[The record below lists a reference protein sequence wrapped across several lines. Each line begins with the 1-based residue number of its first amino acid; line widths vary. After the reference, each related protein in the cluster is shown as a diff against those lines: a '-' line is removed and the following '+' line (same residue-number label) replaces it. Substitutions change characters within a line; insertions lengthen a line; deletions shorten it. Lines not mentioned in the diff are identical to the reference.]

1 MGTRAVLDDGLSD
14 ESGGGLA
21 APHPFRRHQQ
31 EALDALTEA
40 RAVGR
45 RRAWVVLPPGAG
57 KTLVGLETIRREDT
71 QAVVFCPNTAIQ
83 GQWVRGWEAFGDE
96 AHAGA
101 DRELSPGRVSVL
113 TYQSLAVFDAEGPD
127 DVEDPDE
134 VAGAL
139 DGGSDGGE
147 LARLHP
153 NGLALVEALRAAG
166 PLTIVLD
173 ECHHLVETW
182 GRLLAEVLALLPEA
196 TVLGLTATPPASLT
210 TDQAA
215 LVDELFGAIVHE
227 TSIPAV
233 VKEGHLAPFVDLV
246 WLTEPS
252 AHEQDWLAAQGE
264 RFAELST
271 SLTDPELGT
280 TPFLTWIDQRF
291 LGAVPFAHVAA
302 AEPALGDAALRL
314 SHVGLLRLPPEVL
327 AGLAGERHRR
337 RPDAEDWA
345 LLVDDW
351 YDACLRH
358 SDDPR
363 DAAVVEGLRAALP
376 SVGWQLTRAGV
387 RRGRSPVDRVLARS
401 AAKARA
407 LAEIVGSEHRAL
419 GDRMAMLV
427 VCDHEA
433 ASATLPADLTEV
445 VAQRAG
451 SARAALA
458 HLMADPATAGLSPL
472 MVTGRTVAGAPDT
485 LQALRERVPDLGL
498 VVGEPDRDGIAELVG
513 AWTSRTWVPVVT
525 AHFTARRCQ
534 VLVGT
539 RALLG
544 EGWDAPGCTGLVD
557 LSTTTTP
564 GSIVQTRGRT
574 LRLDP
579 EAPDKVAVNWTVCAI
594 SDAHPRGD
602 NDWRR
607 TVRKHQGYF
616 GVDTDGEVVDGIAH
630 VHPDLSPF
638 QPPAPDT
645 FGALNSAM
653 VVRSEQRRLVREAW
667 AVGESYVDRV
677 RHVAWVHPGRD
688 SGARTSAVVQAV
700 TAPPAPVLV
709 LREQGLEG
717 DASVWRGVP
726 GLAAAGAVGATVAAL
741 AGGGI
746 VLAVLALVLLA
757 GGLALAAR
765 RRAILL
771 AEVGEAPDLLDH
783 AWALADGLHAADLV
797 PGGAELV
804 RWHPAPDG
812 RVRVVLDVSGG
823 SAEEESALFAEAL
836 VEVLGPVG
844 TPRYLVPR
852 HVIVRSTQP
861 RLRAWLPLST
871 VRPTGAA
878 WHAVP
883 TAAGVRAETAQAY
896 AAAWSARLGGGPA
909 VYTGNPEGTGL
920 LAAARGI
927 DPLDPEAVLRL
938 GWD

>member
-1 MGTRAVLDDGLSD
+1 MGTRAALGDGL
-14 ESGGGLA
+14 G

-31 EALDALTEA
+31 EALEALAEA
-40 RAVGR
+40 RAAGR

-57 KTLVGLETIRREDT
+57 KTLVGLETIRREDA

-83 GQWVRGWEAFGDE
+83 GQWVRGWTAFGAE
-96 AHAGA
+96 ARAGI
-101 DRELSPGRVSVL
+101 DRELSPGRVAVL

-127 DVEDPDE
+127 EVEDPDDPE
-134 VAGAL
+134 VAG
-139 DGGSDGGE
+139 GGE
-147 LARLHP
+147 LARLHA

-182 GRLLAEVLALLPEA
+182 GRLLAEVLALLPDA
-196 TVLGLTATPPASLT
+196 TVLGLTATPPASLST
-210 TDQAA
+210 EQAA

-246 WLTEPS
+246 WLTEPT
-252 AHEQDWLAAQGE
+252 AHEHEWLAAQGE
-264 RFAELST
+264 RFAELT
-271 SLTDPELGT
+271 TALTDPELGSV
-280 TPFLTWIDQRF
+280 PFLTWLDRRV
-291 LGAVPFAHVAA
+291 LGDVPFAHVAA
-302 AEPALGDAALRL
+302 DAPALGDAALRL
-314 SHVGLLRLPPEVL
+314 AHVGLLALPPEVV

-337 RPDAEDWA
+337 RPDADDWA
-345 LLVDDW
+345 LLVDGW
-351 YDACLRH
+351 YDACLRC

-363 DAAVVEGLRAALP
+363 DAAVVEGLRTALP
-376 SVGWQLTRAGV
+376 SVGWQLTRTGL

-407 LAEIVGSEHRAL
+407 LVEIVGAEHRAL

-433 ASATLPADLTEV
+433 ASATLPADLSGV
-445 VAQRAG
+445 VARRAG

-458 HLMADPATAGLSPL
+458 HLLADPVTACLSPL

-485 LQALRERVPDLGL
+485 LRALRERVPDLDL
-498 VVGEPDRDGIAELVG
+498 VVNEPDHDQISELVG
-513 AWTSRTWVPVVT
+513 AWTSRTWVRVVT
-525 AHFTARRCQ
+525 EHFTARRCQ

-579 EAPDKVAVNWTVCAI
+579 EDPGKVAVNWTVCTV

-630 VHPDLSPF
+630 VHPDLTPF
-638 QPPAPDT
+638 SPPAASS
-645 FGALNSAM
+645 FGALNTAM
-653 VVRSEQRRLVREAW
+653 VVRSEQRSLVRDAW
-667 AVGESYVDRV
+667 AVGEPYVDRV
-677 RHVAWVHPGRD
+677 RHVAWVHPGRGVDPRPTVVVPSD
-688 SGARTSAVVQAV
+688 SAPAV
-700 TAPPAPVLV
+700 PPLV
-709 LREQGLEG
+709 LQEHGLEG
-717 DASVWRGVP
+717 DVPVWRGVP
-726 GLAAAGAVGATVAAL
+726 GLAVLGALGAAGAAA
-741 AGGGI
+741 AGGGA
-746 VLAVLALVLLA
+746 VLAVLALVLLV
-757 GGLALAAR
+757 GSLALAAR
-765 RRAILL
+765 RRADLL
-771 AEVGEAPDLLDH
+771 AEVRRTPDLLQH
-783 AWALADGLHAADLV
+783 AWALADGLHAAGLV
-797 PGGAELV
+797 SGGAELV
-804 RWHPAPDG
+804 RWHPSPDG
-812 RVRVVLDVSGG
+812 RVRVVLDVSGEG
-823 SAEEESALFAEAL
+823 AEKESALFAAAL

-852 HVIVRSTQP
+852 HVIGTSTRP
-861 RLRAWLPLST
+861 WLPLST

-883 TAAGVRAETAQAY
+883 TAAGVRAGTAQAY

-909 VYTGNPEGTGL
+909 VYTGNPTGTGL
-920 LAAARGI
+920 LAASRGI
-927 DPLDPEAVLRL
+927 TPLDPEAVLRL